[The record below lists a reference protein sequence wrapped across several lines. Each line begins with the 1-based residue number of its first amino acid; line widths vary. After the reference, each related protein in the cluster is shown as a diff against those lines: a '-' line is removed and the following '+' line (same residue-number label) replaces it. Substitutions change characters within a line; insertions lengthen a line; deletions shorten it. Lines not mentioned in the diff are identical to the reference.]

1 MGYDDDPNY
10 TATPDSLSAEQ
21 EDIYEK
27 LVAREPSD
35 LVVDN
40 PGMMPDI
47 VNSVLEYRYGDDFE
61 LDESVAALLIMAG
74 WFDAE
79 IREGAETGNY
89 FCPWCESRGYANE
102 YRGEH
107 APDAE
112 IDCPVCNC

>member
-10 TATPDSLSAEQ
+10 TATPDSLSTEQ

-27 LVAREPSD
+27 LVAREPSE

-40 PGMMPDI
+40 PGMMQDI
-47 VNSVLEYRYGDDFE
+47 IDSVLFCRYGDDFE
-61 LDESVAALLIMAG
+61 LDESVAALLVMAG

-79 IREGAETGNY
+79 IRVTAESGNG
-89 FCPWCESRGYANE
+89 FCPWCNNEGYINE

-112 IDCPVCNC
+112 IDCPVCG